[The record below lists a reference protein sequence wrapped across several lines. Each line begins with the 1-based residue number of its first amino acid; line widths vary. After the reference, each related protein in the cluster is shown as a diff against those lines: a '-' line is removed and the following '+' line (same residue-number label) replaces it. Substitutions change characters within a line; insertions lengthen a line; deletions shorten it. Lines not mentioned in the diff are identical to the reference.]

1 MTAAQHPLHPLR
13 FEKVATVE
21 VAVTQPVD
29 LGVGLLG
36 RRRMAAITGGEVTGG
51 WTGTI
56 LPGGADWQTVLDD
69 GSVVIEARYPV
80 RLDELGTV
88 CFEVRG
94 VRRPAEPRFCTT
106 FRLTGLPDGAAGAS
120 TYVTVGAKDGGVVR
134 YDAYLVDASAAAPQ
148 ADDPPLQVER
158 RFAIDV
164 DLLPPIDGPATTF
177 GVEQVIPIVGGRV
190 VGPAL
195 SADVLPVGA
204 DWAIQRST
212 GALDVHAQY
221 ALRAHDGALIR
232 VDNVG
237 HWREREGGRAVY
249 FMTAPV
255 FVAPEGPHRWLTH
268 GVFLAPAVERS
279 IRQVELVVYEVSPA
293 FGVPAMGLGGSVAA
307 TGQQA
312 SD

>member
-1 MTAAQHPLHPLR
+1 MTAVQHPLQ

-36 RRRMAAITGGEVTGG
+36 RRRMAVITGGEVTGG
-51 WTGTI
+51 WTGTV

-69 GSVVIEARYPV
+69 GSVVIAARYPV
-80 RLDELGTV
+80 RLDGLGSV

-94 VRRPAEPRFCTT
+94 VRRPMDPQFCTT
-106 FRLTGLPDGAAGAS
+106 FRLIGLPDNDAGAS

-134 YDAYLVDASAAAPQ
+134 YDAYLADVAPAVAPAEAAP
-148 ADDPPLQVER
+148 LHVER

-164 DLLPPIDGPATTF
+164 DLLAPIDGPATRF
-177 GVEQVIPIVGGRV
+177 GTEQVIPIVGGRV

-204 DWAIQRST
+204 DWSVQRSL
-212 GALDVHAQY
+212 GAVDVHAQY
-221 ALRAHDGALIR
+221 AVRAEDGALIR

-237 HWREREGGRAVY
+237 HWREREGAGPY

-255 FVAPEGPHRWLTH
+255 FVAEEGPHQWLTR
-268 GVFLAPAVERS
+268 GVFVAPAVERS
-279 IRQVELVVYEVSPA
+279 IRQVELIVYEVSPA
-293 FGVPAMGLGGSVAA
+293 FGAPAM
-307 TGQQA
+307 
-312 SD
+312 